1 MEERA
6 ANEKIAMVYSSI
18 TSPDDL
24 IPIISEEKESCF
36 RIALRYTG
44 GDRDAAEDINQ
55 QAFVNAYLNLKS
67 GGPYLVPRKVVK
79 RIQLDDEQA
88 VDPRADEVIV
98 KKPTA

>member
-18 TSPDDL
+18 NSPDDL

-44 GDRDAAEDINQ
+44 VIGM
-55 QAFVNAYLNLKS
+55 
-67 GGPYLVPRKVVK
+67 
-79 RIQLDDEQA
+79 QL
-88 VDPRADEVIV
+88 RTLIS
-98 KKPTA
+98 KLSSMLT